1 MLSNPFQLLF
11 FIGDLIY
18 LFGVYGPSARHFRKG
33 TGCAFTIAPARY
45 CAGYAGLPGM
55 ARAAMD
61 LSSSPPGWISPIIP
75 CPTGQVGS
83 ASPSFASALVLLWK
97 AYHDLGHNWSPKID
111 IVEGQVLVTQGIY
124 GMIRHPIYAGLWLWA
139 VALPLLLH
147 NWIAGFA
154 FPLCFLILYLV
165 RMPREEK
172 MLQDEFGQ
180 EYLDYMEKTGRIIP
194 RLVR

>member
-11 FIGDLIY
+11 IIGDLVY

-33 TGCAFTIAPARY
+33 
-45 CAGYAGLPGM
+45 
-55 ARAAMD
+55 RAARSQSRPLDIALDMLVFLAWHVLPWIYIFSTWLD
-61 LSSSPPGWISPIIP
+61 FADYSLPAWAGWIGVVI
-75 CPTGQVGS
+75 
-83 ASPSFASALVLLWK
+83 FAGALVLLWR

-124 GMIRHPIYAGLWLWA
+124 GKIRHPIYAGLWLWA
-139 VALPLLLH
+139 VAQPLLLH

-172 MLQDEFGQ
+172 MLQDQFGQ
-180 EYLDYMEKTGRIIP
+180 EYLDYIEKTGRIIP